1 MIVGRATGE
10 RYARTPWLG
19 PVQFGDVLVADL
31 HHFLDMPHDASGP
44 ARRLAQHLV
53 DIVRAGTAG
62 DVGDPWVSALPCR
75 RRPAHRRCP
84 GRMTIAIV
92 WAEASAP
99 IRWWCTVCDDEG
111 VISNW
116 ADSPYDLRR
125 RRFSLAGDVDEVI
138 VSDKT
143 AVVLRALVLLDPDC
157 ERLVF
162 GMRAHPD
169 GAALLTSADDLEE
182 LIGFVA
188 AEANHE
194 PNRRRQDRLDAAFN
208 ALTESAQTLYG

>member
-1 MIVGRATGE
+1 M
-10 RYARTPWLG
+10 
-19 PVQFGDVLVADL
+19 
-31 HHFLDMPHDASGP
+31 
-44 ARRLAQHLV
+44 
-53 DIVRAGTAG
+53 
-62 DVGDPWVSALPCR
+62 
-75 RRPAHRRCP
+75 
-84 GRMTIAIV
+84 
-92 WAEASAP
+92 
-99 IRWWCTVCDDEG
+99 
-111 VISNW
+111 
-116 ADSPYDLRR
+116 
-125 RRFSLAGDVDEVI
+125 

-143 AVVLRALVLLDPDC
+143 ATVLRDLVLLDPDR

-208 ALTESAQTLYG
+208 ALTEAAQTLYG

>member
-1 MIVGRATGE
+1 MR
-10 RYARTPWLG
+10 
-19 PVQFGDVLVADL
+19 
-31 HHFLDMPHDASGP
+31 HDASGP
-44 ARRLAQHLV
+44 ARRLAQHLG

-62 DVGDPWVSALPCR
+62 EVGDPWVSALPCR

-84 GRMTIAIV
+84 GRITIAIV
-92 WAEASAP
+92 GAEASVP
-99 IRWWCTVCDDEG
+99 IRWWCSVCDDEG

-125 RRFSLAGDVDEVI
+125 RRLSLADALEEVI

-143 AVVLRALVLLDPDC
+143 AAVLRDLVLLDPDC
-157 ERLVF
+157 QRLVF
-162 GMRAHPD
+162 GMRAHPN
-169 GAALLTSADDLEE
+169 GAALLTTADDLEE

-194 PNRRRQDRLDAAFN
+194 PNRRRQNRLDAAF
-208 ALTESAQTLYG
+208 TTQTKSAQTLYG

>member
-1 MIVGRATGE
+1 M
-10 RYARTPWLG
+10 
-19 PVQFGDVLVADL
+19 LVADL
-31 HHFLDMPHDASGP
+31 GHFLGLPEDASGSV
-44 ARRLAQHLV
+44 RRLAQHLG

-92 WAEASAP
+92 SADATAP

-116 ADSPYDLRR
+116 ADTPYDLPRR
-125 RRFSLAGDVDEVI
+125 RLSAVGDVDEVI
-138 VSDKT
+138 VTDET
-143 AVVLRALVLLDPDC
+143 AAALRELVLLDPYC

-169 GAALLTSADDLEE
+169 GAVLLAGADDLEE
-182 LIGFVA
+182 LIGSVA

-194 PNRRRQDRLDAAFN
+194 PNRRRRHRLDAAFN
-208 ALTESAQTLYG
+208 ALTGSAQTIYGLITARGPRQIQSPRSFPGTLSFS

>member
-1 MIVGRATGE
+1 
-10 RYARTPWLG
+10 LG
-19 PVQFGDVLVADL
+19 
-31 HHFLDMPHDASGP
+31 
-44 ARRLAQHLV
+44 

-62 DVGDPWVSALPCR
+62 EVGDPWVSALPCR
-75 RRPAHRRCP
+75 HRPAHRRCP
-84 GRMTIAIV
+84 GRITIAIV
-92 WAEASAP
+92 AAEAAP
-99 IRWWCTVCDDEG
+99 IRWGCSVRDDEG

-116 ADSPYDLRR
+116 AHTPYDLRR
-125 RRFSLAGDVDEVI
+125 RRPSVAGNLDEVI
-138 VSDKT
+138 VSDET
-143 AVVLRALVLLDPDC
+143 AAALRELVLLDPDC

-169 GAALLTSADDLEE
+169 GAVLLAGADDLEE

-208 ALTESAQTLYG
+208 ALREAAQTLYG

>member
-1 MIVGRATGE
+1 MIGTYERRAG
-10 RYARTPWLG
+10 A
-19 PVQFGDVLVADL
+19 PVQCGGVLVADL
-31 HHFLDMPHDASGP
+31 AHFLDMPHDASGS
-44 ARRLAQHLV
+44 ARRLAQHLG

-62 DVGDPWVSALPCR
+62 EVGDPWVSALPCR

-84 GRMTIAIV
+84 GRTTIAIV
-92 WAEASAP
+92 GAEVSAP
-99 IRWWCTVCDDEG
+99 IRWWCSVCDDEG

-125 RRFSLAGDVDEVI
+125 RRLSVAGDVDEVI
-138 VSDKT
+138 VSDET
-143 AVVLRALVLLDPDC
+143 AAALRELVLLDPDG

-162 GMRAHPD
+162 GMRARPD

-188 AEANHE
+188 AEAN
-194 PNRRRQDRLDAAFN
+194 PRTQPAPPRPPRRRV
-208 ALTESAQTLYG
+208 

>member
-1 MIVGRATGE
+1 LPE
-10 RYARTPWLG
+10 
-19 PVQFGDVLVADL
+19 
-31 HHFLDMPHDASGP
+31 DASGP
-44 ARRLAQHLV
+44 ARRLAQHLG

-62 DVGDPWVSALPCR
+62 EVGDPWVSALPCR

-92 WAEASAP
+92 GAEAAAP

-111 VISNW
+111 LISNW
-116 ADSPYDLRR
+116 ADTPYDLRR
-125 RRFSLAGDVDEVI
+125 RRLSVAGDVDEVI
-138 VSDKT
+138 VNDKT
-143 AVVLRALVLLDPDC
+143 AAVLRDLVLLDPDC

-169 GAALLTSADDLEE
+169 GAALLTNADDLEE

-194 PNRRRQDRLDAAFN
+194 PNRRRQDRLDTAFN
-208 ALTESAQTLYG
+208 ALTEAAQTLYG